1 MPFSGSVRIPTA
13 ILLVYTIFS
22 EDKAALGKALAI
34 FRLNS
39 HTFPLVCTIFA
50 HKNEAIKHFRKI
62 MQCLVAVVIGV
73 YVVMYALFNLPP
85 SRAYLTDVAART
97 LSEKLHTHVSI
108 EDLEVGLFNRVML
121 HNVRIDDQ
129 QGRPMLKGR
138 LLSAKINLGAI
149 LTEKRVALHTISLLD
164 LDVRLRQDAK
174 DAPANFQFILDAFK
188 SKSPDKKSPLDL
200 RINSLIVRRTHVSW
214 TRSFIPEKGST
225 IDSNHLDIKDL
236 DASISLKVLTDD
248 SLNLRVRHLS
258 LTERSG
264 LKINRLALRL
274 AANRREGY
282 IASFTLDLP
291 HSHLAQEKLKIKYDT
306 RRFLHS
312 LNVKGTLR
320 QSRISLSDLA
330 FLVKQKDGSEDLRFT
345 LSSRFDLRSSRWM
358 FKDVRLESAD
368 GEFSFHADVAL
379 RREARK
385 RIDATLHELQIT
397 PGFAQSVTS
406 RFTSRELPEFLERL
420 GRVSVSGQLG
430 YEQKTLDFTGK
441 ITTNAGEIS
450 GSGLYADNHFEAH
463 LSTDG
468 FDVGQVM
475 ADTAR
480 FGRLSAEISAKGR
493 GREQAVFRTDI
504 RHFRFGSHD
513 YSNVGA
519 EGQWDGRKLSATLN
533 ADAPDLRLTASGSV
547 SLPRP
552 LDGIDIIA
560 DVSALSPHALGWTQ
574 RYASTTFSGR
584 LTANVHGASWTKVEG
599 NVRLGNFR
607 MASADTTCVLD
618 TLALDVGR
626 DAQGH
631 YVRLRSDFATADY
644 RGRRPL
650 FESLPHVASY
660 LRPYLPTPL
669 SSPADVFQ
677 PASAGSFRVHV
688 DNTRLAE
695 HLADMPVTLTAPLT
709 AEGYWTDT
717 RSFSLSA
724 TTGGIRIGE
733 TAVDDIKI
741 FGRGD
746 GRKAHAVVQASKPM
760 KNTDIRASVELTAS
774 EDSLRTDLTWA
785 DSDRQAYRG
794 DVHLSAD
801 FTRFTSE
808 KKEVGIDMLPGRVYI
823 NDTLWD
829 VGRGRLDWSGR
840 RLHID
845 NFSLS
850 HGAQQLSLAGSL
862 ERGSGDTLAAN
873 LRDIEIG
880 YIMDLINFHAVDFAG
895 RATGHVVLTN
905 SIDDPHISARIDIA
919 DFLFNQASMGSLAVE
934 AAWNRDE
941 NQVDLAAI
949 MAEPGLSQTY
959 INGFISPRLKGLDL
973 RFRTQGTNLQFI
985 NRYLEGIFSDVT
997 GRASGHLSLHGP
1009 FKALDLEGQQAVHM
1023 ECHVVP
1029 TGADYTIESDSV
1041 VITPGRFAIHDI
1053 RLADAM
1059 GGQGSGYGELR
1070 HKNLRELTYDFNLR
1084 TRNLLAYDRPKEL
1097 DMPFFATAR
1106 VTGGLR
1112 MEGRPG
1118 AFNADIDIRPERGTQ
1133 LTYILDRPETTNSS
1147 QFITFRDRSLVASA
1161 ASGTKFPPTTQPMPA
1176 ATDIRLNFLIDMNP
1190 EVNVRVLMDEDAGDA
1205 IDLAG
1210 QGAIRAS
1217 FYNKGDFQ
1225 LFGTYSVDRGTYKL
1239 SLQDVIRKEFTI
1251 QPGSSITFIGD
1262 PGNSDLDLQAVY
1274 TVNSAS
1280 LSDLNIGSNFTSSTV
1295 RVNCLLNV
1303 GGKVSSPQL
1312 SFDLDLPTVNA
1323 DEKQMVRNIIST
1335 EEDMN
1340 MQILYLLGVGRF
1352 YTYDYG
1358 STATASTQ
1366 SQSSVAMKSFLS
1378 NTLTGQLNNIISNA
1392 IGPSNWSFGT
1402 NLSTGEVGWSDM
1414 EVEGL
1419 LSGRLLNNRLLIN
1432 GNFGYR
1438 DRAAYSTGF
1447 VGDFDIQW
1455 LLTPSGSVSLKAYSE
1470 SNDRYFTKSS
1480 LSTQGIGLILK
1491 RDFTRFGDMFRWGRR
1506 SSRNDT
1512 QTSPSQKK

>member
-1 MPFSGSVRIPTA
+1 
-13 ILLVYTIFS
+13 
-22 EDKAALGKALAI
+22 
-34 FRLNS
+34 
-39 HTFPLVCTIFA
+39 
-50 HKNEAIKHFRKI
+50 

-73 YVVMYALFNLPP
+73 YVVMYTLFNLPP
-85 SRAYLTDVAART
+85 CRAYLTDVAART
-97 LSEKLHTHVSI
+97 LSEKLNTHVSI
-108 EDLEVGLFNRVML
+108 EDLEIGLFNRVKL

-129 QGRPMLKGR
+129 QGRPMLSGR
-138 LLSAKINLGAI
+138 LLSAKINLWAI
-149 LTEKRVALHTISLLD
+149 LTEGRIALHTISLLD

-174 DAPANFQFILDAFK
+174 DAPANFQFVLDAFK
-188 SKSPDKKSPLDL
+188 SKKTDKKSPLDL
-200 RINSLIVRRTHVSW
+200 RINSLIVRRTHVNW
-214 TRSFIPEKGST
+214 TRSFIPEKSST
-225 IDSNHLDIKDL
+225 IDLNHLDIKNL
-236 DASISLKVLTDD
+236 DASISLKVLTKD

-258 LTERSG
+258 LNERSG
-264 LKINRLALRL
+264 LKIKRLTMRL

-282 IASFTLDLP
+282 IASFILDMP
-291 HSHLAQEKLKIKYDT
+291 NSHLTQEKLRFQYDT
-306 RRFLHS
+306 KRFLHS
-312 LNVKGTLR
+312 LDVKGTLQ
-320 QSRISLSDLA
+320 QSFLSLSDLT
-330 FLVKQKDGSEDLRFT
+330 FLVTQKNINDNLTFT
-345 LSSRFDLRSSRWM
+345 LSSRFDLRSSRWL
-358 FKDVRLESAD
+358 FKDMRLESTD
-368 GEFSFHADVAL
+368 GEFGLLADVTL
-379 RREARK
+379 QREARK
-385 RIDATLHELQIT
+385 RIDATLHKLQVT
-397 PGFAQSVTS
+397 PGFAQSVTN
-406 RFTSRELPEFLERL
+406 RFTSRKLPKFLERL
-420 GRVSVSGQLG
+420 GLVYASGQLG
-430 YEQKTLDFTGK
+430 YEKKKLDFTGK
-441 ITTNAGEIS
+441 IATAAGEIN
-450 GSGLYADNHFEAH
+450 GRGVYANNHFEAH
-463 LSTDG
+463 LRTDD
-468 FDVGQVM
+468 FDLGQVM
-475 ADTAR
+475 ADTTR
-480 FGRLSAEISAKGR
+480 FGLLSAELSAR
-493 GREQAVFRTDI
+493 GERRDQATFKTSI
-504 RHFRFGSHD
+504 KHFRFERHN
-513 YSNVGA
+513 YSNVKA
-519 EGQWDGRKLSATLN
+519 EGAWDGRRLSATLSS
-533 ADAPDLRLTASGSV
+533 DDPDLRLKASGSV
-547 SLPRP
+547 SLPHP
-552 LDGIDIIA
+552 LDGINIRA

-574 RYASTTFSGR
+574 RYPSTTFSGH
-584 LTANVHGASWTKVEG
+584 LTANVSGASWTNAEG
-599 NVRLGNFR
+599 QMRLESFR
-607 MASADTTCVLD
+607 MATADTTCLLD
-618 TLALDVGR
+618 TLSLDIGR
-626 DAQGH
+626 DTQGH

-644 RGRRPL
+644 HGRRPL
-650 FESLPHVASY
+650 VESLPHVASF

-669 SSPADVFQ
+669 SSPADVFR
-677 PASAGSFRVHV
+677 PASAGTFRVHV
-688 DNTRLAE
+688 DNTRLIE
-695 HLADMPVTLTAPLT
+695 RLADIPVTLTAPLT
-709 AEGYWTDT
+709 AEGYWTDAK
-717 RSFSLSA
+717 SFSLSA
-724 TTGGIRIGE
+724 TTEGIRIGE

-760 KNTDIRASVELTAS
+760 KNTDIRTSVELTAS
-774 EDSLRTDLTWA
+774 DDRLHADLTWA

-801 FTRFTSE
+801 FTRFTTE
-808 KKEVGIDMLPGRVYI
+808 KKEVGVNMLPGRVYI
-823 NDTLWD
+823 NDTLWN
-829 VGRGRLDWSGR
+829 VGRGRLDWSDR

-850 HGAQQLSLAGSL
+850 HGTQQLSLAGSL

-873 LRDIEIG
+873 LKDIEIG

-905 SIDDPHISARIDIA
+905 SIDDPHISAHLDIA

-934 AAWNRDE
+934 ASWNRNE

-973 RFRTQGTNLQFI
+973 KFRTQGTNLQFI

-997 GRASGHLSLHGP
+997 GRASGHLRLHGP

-1041 VITPGRFAIHDI
+1041 VITPGCFAIHDI

-1059 GGQGSGYGELR
+1059 GGQGSGHGELR
-1070 HKNLRELTYDFNLR
+1070 HQNLRELTYDFNLR
-1084 TRNLLAYDRPKEL
+1084 ARNLLAYDRPKEL

-1106 VTGGLR
+1106 VTGNLR

-1118 AFNADIDIRPERGTQ
+1118 SFDADIDIRPERGTQ

-1147 QFITFRDRSLVASA
+1147 QFITFRDRSLVASTKG
-1161 ASGTKFPPTTQPMPA
+1161 GTKLPPMTQPMPT

-1190 EVNVRVLMDEDAGDA
+1190 EANVRVLMDEDAGDA

-1225 LFGTYSVDRGTYKL
+1225 LFGTYSVDHGTYKL
-1239 SLQDVIRKEFTI
+1239 SLQDFIRKEFTI
-1251 QPGSSITFIGD
+1251 QPGSSITFTGD

-1280 LSDLNIGSNFTSSTV
+1280 LADLNIGSNFTNSTV

-1402 NLSTGEVGWSDM
+1402 NLATGDVGWSDM

-1491 RDFTRFGDMFRWGRR
+1491 RDFTRFGDMFRWLRR
-1506 SSRNDT
+1506 SSGNDAKT
-1512 QTSPSQKK
+1512 TSPDKE